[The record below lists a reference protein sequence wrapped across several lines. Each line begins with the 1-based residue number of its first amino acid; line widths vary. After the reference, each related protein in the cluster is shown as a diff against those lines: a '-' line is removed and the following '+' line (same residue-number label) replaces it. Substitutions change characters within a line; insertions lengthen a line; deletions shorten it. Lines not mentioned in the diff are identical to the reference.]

1 MHGSGGATAMTDLIL
16 KRAAT
21 SRPSGKWSDDDY
33 DVLADGAVIGRIS
46 LAPEAPENPLSFPK
60 IMSARSN
67 DAAQIE

>member
-33 DVLADGAVIGRIS
+33 DAC
-46 LAPEAPENPLSFPK
+46 
-60 IMSARSN
+60 
-67 DAAQIE
+67 